1 MNRTLLGRP
10 VGKRPKI
17 FYGWWIVGIGMVL
30 DALRQ
35 GTFNTG
41 FAVYFLPVQRDLGL
55 SRAAISLVF
64 SLGRLES
71 SLEGP
76 VTGYLID
83 RMGPRIMMVAGGV
96 LAGTGFI
103 LLAFTN
109 SFVPFVLI
117 FVLILTLGFRMGF
130 NNGAFAAVN
139 TWFRRKK
146 GLAMSLVSMGHGL
159 GAMVITPLVGLAVV
173 TWGWRPTAL
182 ISGAVVLSVAIPL
195 SLLVRPSP
203 ESMGLLP
210 DGSKPGPETATD
222 ANEAVAV
229 QESTSPPRDFSTR
242 EALRTPSYWHIV
254 LANGLRHS
262 VHGGIIVHMVPL
274 MVWAGRSERE
284 AAFLI
289 GLMALCTLVLR
300 PIMGWTA
307 DRWSKQRVAAM
318 GVGIGG
324 IAPVMIIVSTG
335 QLWQLLVFVFLL
347 AFSESVN
354 SLVWAV
360 LGEFFGRQ
368 NFATIKGWES
378 LMDGFIAMGTPVF
391 MGWVFD
397 QTNSYLWAVVPLI
410 PAYAVSAPLFWTL
423 RPPPERLPGLP
434 AMTLGSANDSQ

>member
-1 MNRTLLGRP
+1 
-10 VGKRPKI
+10 
-17 FYGWWIVGIGMVL
+17 MVL
-30 DALRQ
+30 DAVRQ

-41 FAVYFLPVQRDLGL
+41 FAVYFLPVQSDLGL
-55 SRAAISLVF
+55 SRAAISLAF
-64 SLGRLES
+64 SLGRLEN

-76 VTGYLID
+76 VVGYLID
-83 RMGPRIMMVAGGV
+83 RMGPRVLMVVGAA

-103 LLAFTN
+103 LLAFTH
-109 SFVPFVLI
+109 SFVPFVLV
-117 FVLILTLGFRMGF
+117 FVLLLTLGFRMGF

-139 TWFRRKK
+139 AWFRRKK
-146 GLAMSLVSMGHGL
+146 GLAMSLVSMGHSL

-173 TWGWRPTAL
+173 NWGWRPTAL
-182 ISGAVVLSVAIPL
+182 ISGAVVLSAAMPL
-195 SLLVRPSP
+195 ALLVRSSP

-210 DGSKPGPETATD
+210 DGDEPGPEAATD
-222 ANEAVAV
+222 ANDADAV
-229 QESTSPPRDFSTR
+229 QGSPSPARDFSTR
-242 EALRTPSYWHIV
+242 EAIRSLSYWHIV
-254 LANGLRHS
+254 IANGLRNA

-289 GLMALCTLVLR
+289 GVMAFCTLVLR
-300 PIMGWTA
+300 PVMGWTA
-307 DRWSKQRVAAM
+307 DRWSPQKVAAM

-324 IAPVMIIVSTG
+324 TALVMIILSTG

-347 AFSESVN
+347 AFSESIN

-410 PAYAVSAPLFWTL
+410 PIYGVSALLFWTL
-423 RPPPERLPGLP
+423 RAPRLRAAHP
-434 AMTLGSANDSQ
+434 